1 MHQTSGDDEQIDNKT
16 ILINETHAL
25 HKEIHEDIKYFLV
38 NSDVRE
44 SSNPVEKLNRDII
57 NKSLFSFSF
66 VRHPYTR

>member
-1 MHQTSGDDEQIDNKT
+1 MHQTSGDDGNIDNET
-16 ILINETHAL
+16 LLIKETRDL

-38 NSDVRE
+38 NRDIKE
-44 SSNPVEKLNRDII
+44 HSNPVERINQDII